1 MSRPEPVSVPVKRPR
16 DPRIDAFRGL
26 ALVMIFI
33 DHVPGNPYEHWTIR
47 NFGFSDAAEAFFV
60 MSGIAAGLAYS
71 GRFAAPQIRLNGLW
85 AAIRPIWGRSWT
97 LYIVHV
103 LLSAWAIAIF
113 AWGAMA
119 LGVPELLTKINL
131 RQVFENTAEAL
142 IGIPLLTHQFGY
154 VNILPAYSVLLLF
167 APLAI
172 FIGMRAPRLMVSVAI
187 AIWFVAGMWR
197 LDLPN
202 YPNPGGWFFNP
213 LSWQIIFVLGLL
225 TGIHMRRGE
234 RFVARRRWLFWLA
247 VAFLGGV
254 FLWAQIPALGQQ
266 MNALMRQAGQAG
278 LPFHLVGFDKTY
290 VSLPRMLHV
299 LALFYVL
306 SCLPAVVRLAGSRVA
321 APLRLMGRHG
331 LLVFSFGTAVSLLFQ
346 VLMAGY
352 PDLALLPWLLPPLG
366 VAAMLVAAM
375 LAQAARR
382 EPRRVPLP
390 VAQPVTDPVPEPL
403 TDPVTAP
410 AGPLPEA
417 AAVAAAVP
425 CPDCS
430 ADPLPATVLPSGGRA
445 PGLQPA
451 E

>member
-1 MSRPEPVSVPVKRPR
+1 MSRPDPVSLPGKRPR

-33 DHVPGNPYEHWTIR
+33 DHVPGNPYENWTIR

-85 AAIRPIWGRSWT
+85 AAIRPIWSRSWT

-119 LGVPELLTKINL
+119 LNVPELLTRINL
-131 RQVFENTAEAL
+131 RQVFENTAQAL

-167 APLAI
+167 APVAI
-172 FIGMRAPRLMVSVAI
+172 FVGMRAPLLMVAASVAI
-187 AIWFVAGMWR
+187 WFAAGMGR
-197 LDLPN
+197 IDLPN

-213 LSWQIIFVLGLL
+213 LSWQIIFVLGIL

-234 RFVARRRWLFWLA
+234 RFVARRRWLFWSAL
-247 VAFLGGV
+247 AFLGFV
-254 FLWAQIPALGQQ
+254 FLWAQIPALGQPLH
-266 MNALMRQAGQAG
+266 ALMRQAGEAG
-278 LPFHLVGFDKTY
+278 LPFHVVGFDKTY

-306 SCLPAVVRLAGSRVA
+306 SCLPVVVRLAGSRVA
-321 APLRLMGRHG
+321 APLRLMGQHG

-346 VLMAGY
+346 VLLAGY

-375 LAQAARR
+375 LGQAARR
-382 EPRRVPLP
+382 DRRRVPLP
-390 VAQPVTDPVPEPL
+390 VVDPVAGPVA
-403 TDPVTAP
+403 DPVTAP
-410 AGPLPEA
+410 AGPLPQA
-417 AAVAAAVP
+417 ASVAAAVP

-430 ADPLPATVLPSGGRA
+430 ADPLPATTLPSAGRA

>member
-1 MSRPEPVSVPVKRPR
+1 MQRPDTVSVPKKRPR

-33 DHVPGNPYEHWTIR
+33 DHVPGNPYENWTIR

-60 MSGIAAGLAYS
+60 MSGIAAGMAYS

-119 LGVPELLTKINL
+119 FDVPDLLTKINL
-131 RQVFENTAEAL
+131 RQVFENTGEAL

-172 FIGMRAPRLMVSVAI
+172 LIGMRAPLLMVSISI
-187 AIWFVAGMWR
+187 AMWFVAGMWR
-197 LDLPN
+197 IDLPN

-225 TGIHMRRGE
+225 TGIQMRRGE
-234 RFVARRRWLFWLA
+234 RLVARRRWLFWA
-247 VAFLGGV
+247 AAGFLGFV
-254 FLWAQIPALGQQ
+254 LVWAQVPALGERL
-266 MNALMRQAGQAG
+266 NAIMRQAGEAG

-306 SCLPAVVRLAGSRVA
+306 SCLPWVTRIAGSALA
-321 APLRLMGRHG
+321 APLRLMGRQG
-331 LLVFSFGTAVSLLFQ
+331 LLVFSFGTVVSLSFQ
-346 VLMAGY
+346 VLMDGR

-366 VAAMLVAAM
+366 VAAMLVAAV
-375 LAQAARR
+375 LGEASRRDRRTTPFAA
-382 EPRRVPLP
+382 P
-390 VAQPVTDPVPEPL
+390 VEAPVE
-403 TDPVTAP
+403 AP
-410 AGPLPEA
+410 
-417 AAVAAAVP
+417 AAVP
-425 CPDCS
+425 VPHPGLPG
-430 ADPLPATVLPSGGRA
+430 DPRPAALPATGRA